1 MLVDD
6 GNAAQ
11 PIAISL
17 ITGFLGSGKTTLL
30 NHLLKHPEIDETAVL
45 INEFG
50 EIGLDHLLVAEL
62 GDDVVLLSSGCICCT
77 VQGELVDSLKS
88 LYMKRLAG
96 QVPEFKRVVI
106 ETTGLADP
114 IPIITCLMNYPLFKH
129 VYRLESLV
137 TTVDAV
143 YGEGQLDA
151 HPEAVK
157 QVAVSDRLVITK
169 TDLAD
174 DGTVEALGRRLT
186 DLNPGAAQIPALF
199 GCVSPN
205 RLFDV
210 ALYDPNSKTLDVQGW
225 LNEEAYAG
233 KGDDA
238 HEHGDHR
245 HQGGRHG
252 EHDHGRDQAVDVNR
266 HDDHIT
272 TFCLYVDRPL
282 PWHALV
288 DWLDDLTSQK
298 GDHLL
303 RVKGVVNVEGEAA
316 PFAIQCVQATR
327 YTPLGLSAW
336 PDDDHRSRIVF
347 ITQDLPKSAVEASL
361 SAMLSTLAPSP
372 GPGARAKTAA
382 GQPPLQRKYG
392 SHERWLNDGEI
403 SRLFGVLAEHGNLP
417 AANAIRL
424 MLLTGTRWRDVQE
437 ARWPQF
443 DLERGLWL
451 KPSGESPDKPPR
463 RIMLPGPALILLRE
477 LARNDAGSGWVFH
490 GDGPG
495 QPIGDIETFWDEVTA
510 AALITGARLD
520 HLRPSL
526 ASGLLSDQDPAVQ
539 RRLLGLSE
547 KPRFNHPVTN

>member
-1 MLVDD
+1 MLVEDV
-6 GNAAQ
+6 NAAQ
-11 PIAISL
+11 PIAVSL

-77 VQGELVDSLKS
+77 VKGELVDSLKG

-129 VYRLESLV
+129 AYRLESLV

-143 YGEGQLDA
+143 YGESQLDA
-151 HPEAVK
+151 NPEAVK

-174 DGTVEALGRRLT
+174 DSTIETLRHRLT

-205 RLFDV
+205 QIFDV
-210 ALYDPNSKTLDVQGW
+210 GLYDPNSKTLDVQRW
-225 LNEEAYAG
+225 MNEEAFAG
-233 KGDDA
+233 EGDDA
-238 HEHGDHR
+238 HQH
-245 HQGGRHG
+245 GRHE
-252 EHDHGRDQAVDVNR
+252 EHDHGHSQAVDVNR
-266 HDDHIT
+266 HDDHIA

-282 PWHALV
+282 PWHALL

-316 PFAIQCVQATR
+316 PFAIQCVQATC
-327 YTPLGLSAW
+327 YTPLRLPAW

-347 ITQDLPKSAVEASL
+347 ITKDLPKSAVEVSL
-361 SAMLSTLAPSP
+361 SAMLSTLAPSA
-372 GPGARAKTAA
+372 GSVAKAKKTA
-382 GQPPLQRKYG
+382 GQPPSQRKD
-392 SHERWLNDGEI
+392 SSRDRWLNDGEI

-437 ARWPQF
+437 ARWPEF
-443 DLERGLWL
+443 DLERSLWL
-451 KPSGESPDKPPR
+451 KPSRESPDKPPR

-477 LARNDAGSGWVFH
+477 FARDNTGSGWVFH
-490 GDGPG
+490 GDGPD
-495 QPIGDIETFWDEVTA
+495 QLIGDIENFWDEVTT
-510 AALITGARLD
+510 AALITGARLS

-526 ASGLLSDQDPAVQ
+526 ASGLLADQDPAVQ

-547 KPRFNHPVTN
+547 KPRFDRPVTN

>member
-1 MLVDD
+1 MLVDE
-6 GNAAQ
+6 GNAAE
-11 PIAISL
+11 PIAVSV

-30 NHLLKHPEIDETAVL
+30 NHLLQHPEIDETAVL

-77 VQGELVDSLKS
+77 VKGELVDSLKG

-129 VYRLESLV
+129 VFRLESLV

-151 HPEAVK
+151 HPEAAK

-169 TDLAD
+169 TDLTN
-174 DGTVEALGRRLT
+174 DGAVEALSRRLAA
-186 DLNPGAAQIPALF
+186 LNPGAGQIPAVF

-210 ALYDPNSKTLDVQGW
+210 TPYDPNSKTLDVQRW
-225 LNEEAYAG
+225 LNEEAYAVE
-233 KGDDA
+233 GDDA
-238 HEHGDHR
+238 HGHGHHR
-245 HQGGRHG
+245 HLDGRHG
-252 EHDHGRDQAVDVNR
+252 EDDHGHGQGVDVNR
-266 HDDHIT
+266 HDDRIT

-282 PWHALV
+282 PWHPLLE
-288 DWLDDLTSQK
+288 WLDDLTTQK

-303 RVKGVVNVEGEAA
+303 RVKGIVNVEGEAA
-316 PFAIQCVQATR
+316 PFAIQCVQASC
-327 YTPLGLSAW
+327 YPPLGLPAW
-336 PDDDHRSRIVF
+336 PDDDHRSRIIF
-347 ITQDLPKSAVEASL
+347 ITQDLAKSVVEDSL

-372 GPGARAKTAA
+372 GLGANAKTAA
-382 GQPPLQRKYG
+382 SQPPPQRKFG

-437 ARWPQF
+437 AQWPEF

-451 KPSGESPDKPPR
+451 KPSSESPDKPPR
-463 RIMLPGPALILLRE
+463 RIVLR
-477 LARNDAGSGWVFH
+477 G
-490 GDGPG
+490 
-495 QPIGDIETFWDEVTA
+495 T
-510 AALITGARLD
+510 RLD
-520 HLRPSL
+520 
-526 ASGLLSDQDPAVQ
+526 
-539 RRLLGLSE
+539 
-547 KPRFNHPVTN
+547 PVARAGAG